1 MRRYSFLL
9 LSICVTIS
17 ILLSDVWAQESPLLV
32 ADGLATALRL
42 STTLHP
48 TIKSKLDELRAL
60 GFDLDSA
67 EAQRYPTFSLQAQT
81 MSNDQHQ
88 VVAVLQQPLWVG
100 GRIDGAIDQSDVKV
114 KIGRAALLGI
124 QRQLL
129 ESTAATYAT
138 LQGARQRL
146 KAAELNVTEH
156 EKLKQL
162 ISRREVGGIA
172 SNADVLMA
180 ASRTSQALAQRI
192 QLEGVLQRAENDLLA
207 LTQQPVAGREPV
219 NKSFTVLPEISLVAP
234 AIVKASAAV
243 QQRLIEVEL
252 ARSAEKLAMANMM
265 PSLYAKFE
273 QDVYVAN
280 QYGRVPQGTRIGA
293 VLQGSV
299 EGLGL
304 SGWKKIKSSDARTEA
319 AKRDVE
325 AARNDARR
333 QAVALLTDLQS
344 LRLVMESN
352 ELLVKSIEETL
363 ASFLRQYDAGR
374 KSWVDVLNTQR
385 ELSDARLGLEQTR
398 SSLQETTLR
407 LEAQLGLLDSYA
419 GVQK

>member
-1 MRRYSFLL
+1 MAS
-9 LSICVTIS
+9 
-17 ILLSDVWAQESPLLV
+17 
-32 ADGLATALRL
+32 DGLATALHL

-88 VVAVLQQPLWVG
+88 VIAVLQQPLWVG
-100 GRIDGAIDQSDVKV
+100 GRIDLAIDQSDVKV

-129 ESTAATYAT
+129 ENTAATYAT
-138 LQGARQRL
+138 LQGVRQRL

-162 ISRREVGGIA
+162 ISRREAGGIA
-172 SNADVLMA
+172 SNADVLLA
-180 ASRTSQALAQRI
+180 ASRTSQAVAQRI
-192 QLEGVLQRAENDLLA
+192 QLEGVLLRAENDLLA

-219 NKSFTVLPEISLVAP
+219 NKSFTALPEISMVAP
-234 AIVKASAAV
+234 AIVKASA
-243 QQRLIEVEL
+243 
-252 ARSAEKLAMANMM
+252 
-265 PSLYAKFE
+265 
-273 QDVYVAN
+273 
-280 QYGRVPQGTRIGA
+280 
-293 VLQGSV
+293 
-299 EGLGL
+299 
-304 SGWKKIKSSDARTEA
+304 
-319 AKRDVE
+319 
-325 AARNDARR
+325 
-333 QAVALLTDLQS
+333 
-344 LRLVMESN
+344 
-352 ELLVKSIEETL
+352 TL

-407 LEAQLGLLDSYA
+407 LGAQLGLLDSYA